1 MMWSVKLAA
10 EPLHV
15 VRTIPFGCLIV
26 STHSASLLP
35 SPPSL
40 PSVQVSPERL
50 NEVNVDDILRK
61 YKGREG
67 AMIRN
72 LEGRYHR
79 KWQCP

>member
-1 MMWSVKLAA
+1 MSPGRLA
-10 EPLHV
+10 
-15 VRTIPFGCLIV
+15 
-26 STHSASLLP
+26 
-35 SPPSL
+35 
-40 PSVQVSPERL
+40 
-50 NEVNVDDILRK
+50 EVNVDDILRK